1 MAGSGLFDFSDGR
14 RRRAVLR
21 YRSLVRLDHGSE
33 RRHLLPLAQSHY
45 DHALRRPAETLDV
58 PDGDPDHGAAVR
70 DQHHLVVVAYH
81 AGTDQMPS
89 GLGQLHGL
97 HAQAA
102 ATLARIVGE
111 LGPLA
116 VAVLGHD
123 EQVALVDA
131 DHVGRDHLVLLAQA
145 HPLHAGGV
153 TAHRPR
159 LLLAEAD
166 RLALARDHQ
175 DVVLAR
181 RMANRDELV
190 ALAHLDRDDPV
201 RLQRRVVGRE
211 LGLLH
216 DAVLRREDEVL
227 RLLEVAGLDHGA
239 YLLVLSEREQVLDR
253 PALRLARAERKL
265 VHLQPVDLADVREEE
280 DVVVR
285 RGDEQVLD
293 VVVLLQVHAH
303 HALATAAL
311 LAVRGHREPLDV
323 VRARDR
329 DHHVFFRDQVLELE
343 LALGGDDL
351 RAPVIVLAVDLL
363 DLEQLLPDEAIDPR
377 LVAEDRAQL
386 ADPLD
391 EVLVLV
397 LDPLALERGQRAEP
411 EVEDRLRL
419 DLGQLE
425 LFHQARARGVR
436 VGCFPDERDHRVEV
450 VERDQVA
457 LEDVRARLGLA
468 QLVLRPAGDDF
479 ALEVEVMAEQ
489 VAEGERARNAVDER
503 HRVVAERRLQRR
515 VLVELVQDDL
525 GNRLAL
531 ELDLDPHPGLVGQ
544 VLDVRDLGD
553 DLVVDEVGDLLDHA
567 GVAALLHGEWQLVD
581 DDRRL
586 AAAQLL
592 DVRAGAHDDSPAT
605 RAVRLADP
613 FAAEDDA
620 AGREV
625 RTLDV
630 LGQPVDVDRRVVDHR
645 DERVGDLAQ
654 VVRRD
659 VRRHADRDSGG
670 AVDEKVRE
678 TGRKDVRLAA

>member
-1 MAGSGLFDFSDGR
+1 MPAIWHTWPRYSWILSRCSERSIGSRRSTCLLAAIPLSRRGQDPSARRYTALERFCEGFRPKKPLKWRGSGLFDFSDGR

-21 YRSLVRLDHGSE
+21 YRGLVRLDHGGE

-70 DQHHLVVVAYH
+70 DQHHLVVVAHH

-190 ALAHLDRDDPV
+190 AHAHLDRDDPV

-303 HALATAAL
+303 HALAAAAL
-311 LAVRGHREPLDV
+311 LTVRGHGEALDV

-329 DHHVFFRDQVLELE
+329 DHHVLFRDQVLELE

-351 RAPVIVLAVDLL
+351 RAAVVALAVDLF
-363 DLEQLLPDEAIDPR
+363 DLEQLLPDQRIDPR
-377 LVAEDRAQL
+377 LVAEDRPQL
-386 ADPLD
+386 ADPLHQ
-391 EVLVLV
+391 VLVLV
-397 LDPLALERGQRAEP
+397 LDPLSLERAQRP
-411 EVEDRLRL
+411 QPQVE
-419 DLGQLE
+419 
-425 LFHQARARGVR
+425 
-436 VGCFPDERDHRVEV
+436 ER
-450 VERDQVA
+450 
-457 LEDVRARLGLA
+457 
-468 QLVLRPAGDDF
+468 
-479 ALEVEVMAEQ
+479 
-489 VAEGERARNAVDER
+489 
-503 HRVVAERRLQRR
+503 
-515 VLVELVQDDL
+515 
-525 GNRLAL
+525 
-531 ELDLDPHPGLVGQ
+531 
-544 VLDVRDLGD
+544 
-553 DLVVDEVGDLLDHA
+553 
-567 GVAALLHGEWQLVD
+567 
-581 DDRRL
+581 
-586 AAAQLL
+586 
-592 DVRAGAHDDSPAT
+592 
-605 RAVRLADP
+605 
-613 FAAEDDA
+613 
-620 AGREV
+620 
-625 RTLDV
+625 
-630 LGQPVDVDRRVVDHR
+630 
-645 DERVGDLAQ
+645 
-654 VVRRD
+654 
-659 VRRHADRDSGG
+659 
-670 AVDEKVRE
+670 
-678 TGRKDVRLAA
+678 